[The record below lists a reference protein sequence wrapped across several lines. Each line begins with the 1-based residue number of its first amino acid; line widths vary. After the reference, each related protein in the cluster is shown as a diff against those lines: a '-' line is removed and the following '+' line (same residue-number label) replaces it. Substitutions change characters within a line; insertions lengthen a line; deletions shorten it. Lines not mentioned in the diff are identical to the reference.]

1 MHKTHAYQV
10 KQDTLVISI
19 CTICTGAC
27 LSQRKKLA
35 SVMLH
40 KIVPHAPLQW
50 PPPLVKASYD
60 DRPTCDDI
68 HVLLI
73 KQFVFKK
80 WNKHVQ
86 FNATIWFDFMDRD

>member
-40 KIVPHAPLQW
+40 EIVPHAPLQW
-50 PPPLVKASYD
+50 PPPLVKVSYD

-73 KQFVFKK
+73 K
-80 WNKHVQ
+80 
-86 FNATIWFDFMDRD
+86 